1 VKPQNF
7 EERVVWYSIVGTY
20 GFFLLG
26 GLYILAPVVAWV
38 LLAYLGWKWWNQDSK
53 TDREQ
58 RITVPVSVWVWV
70 VAMVVMQLALVIGH
84 LDFNLETSSL
94 IKSSIGWAKGWA
106 LLALFPLIGCLA
118 IRPQVL
124 YRATCIVCLHT
135 LLVLPFFVLGYLL
148 HLPDRLYVSPL
159 QAIGGPGPEFF
170 SVQLYEIDPENNQV
184 RFRLFTPWGPALGF
198 VANIYFFIALQEKDK
213 KWRWIGIAGCLIMC
227 LISASRLAL
236 LSIVTVLVS
245 TWVLTNFKQPK
256 MQIAL
261 GFASLVAGIASPQ
274 ILAAIESFNEA
285 FRGARAG
292 SSRVRAA
299 LGRIALDRWQKEAP
313 IWGHGVVERG
323 PHLVE
328 YMPIGSHHT
337 WFGLLFVKGAVGFVA
352 LAVPLLWSFV
362 DLLIKAQ
369 KSDTARTGLS
379 IVLVLFLYTFGE
391 NLEILAYLFWP
402 GLVMLGLAFKEG
414 VQLPRQQV
422 SGQTPNISLEE
433 AITE

>member
-1 VKPQNF
+1 MKPQNF

-38 LLAYLGWKWWNQDSK
+38 LLAYLGWKWWNQDSHTAK
-53 TDREQ
+53 EQ
-58 RITVPVSVWVWV
+58 RVTVPVTVWVWI
-70 VAMVVMQLALVIGH
+70 VAMLVMQLALILGH
-84 LDFNLETSSL
+84 LDFNLDTGLL

-106 LLALFPLIGCLA
+106 LLALFPLIGCLE
-118 IRPQVL
+118 IRPPLL

-159 QAIGGPGPEFF
+159 QVIGGPGPEFF
-170 SVQLYEIDPENNQV
+170 SVQLYEIDPENHQV

-198 VANIYFFIALQEKDK
+198 VANIYFFVALQEKDK
-213 KWRWIGIAGCLIMC
+213 KWRWIGIAGCLVMC

-236 LSIVTVLVS
+236 LSIVTVLIL
-245 TWVLTNFKQPK
+245 TWVLTNFKQAK

-261 GFASLVAGIASPQ
+261 GFASLAAGIASPQ

-285 FRGARAG
+285 FKGARAG

-414 VQLPRQQV
+414 VQRASQQV
-422 SGQTPNISLEE
+422 LGQPPNISLEE
-433 AITE
+433 AITR